1 MQYRKNKSG
10 EDISLLGFGCMRFTT
25 KAGRIDLDKAEK
37 EILAAY
43 NAGVNYFD
51 TAYVYSG
58 SEAALGEILERNHLR
73 QKINIATK
81 LPQYL
86 ISSIAAVERCFN
98 EELSRLRTDYIDYYL
113 MHYLTDYAQWERLKS
128 IGIEDWIAQKK
139 AEGKIKNIGFS
150 FHGTTEMFK
159 KILDDYDW
167 EICLV
172 QYNYLDK
179 VSQVGEA
186 GVKAA
191 AAKGLPVIIMEPLR
205 GGKLVNLLPE
215 SAKKMIASN
224 PRGWSPAEWGFRWL
238 YNQKEVTCVLS
249 GMNSLEMVEENCRV
263 ADQSTV
269 NHFTD
274 DDFAFIDK
282 IIAEIKRT
290 EKVGCTSCRYCMP
303 CPKGIDIPGIFRGW
317 NLMYSESKYS
327 GMFDYFQNTALRRES
342 AFASECIGCGKCEKH
357 CPQNIPIRE
366 MLKKADKA
374 LSPWYIKPII
384 RGAKWFMLRG
394 KKKQIFS
401 NLVHCQKVYLI
412 VIIKKVFLN
421 LQNANSEIKYCY
433 RIKEI

>member
-1 MQYRKNKSG
+1 MQYRKNKKG

-51 TAYVYSG
+51 TAYIYSG
-58 SEAALGEILERNHLR
+58 SEAALGEILERNQLR

-86 ISSIAAVERCFN
+86 MSSIAAVERCFN
-98 EELSRLRTDYIDYYL
+98 EELSRLRTDYVDYYL

-139 AEGKIKNIGFS
+139 AEGKIRNIGFS
-150 FHGTTEMFK
+150 FHGTTEMFQ

-167 EICLV
+167 EVCLV

-179 VSQVGEA
+179 VSQVGQA

-191 AAKGLPVIIMEPLR
+191 AAKGIPVIIMEPLR

-215 SAKKMIASN
+215 SAKKMIAAN
-224 PRGWSPAEWGFRWL
+224 PRGWSAAEWGFRWL
-238 YNQKEVTCVLS
+238 YNQSQVTCVLS
-249 GMNSLEMVEENCRV
+249 GMNSLEMVQENCRV
-263 ADQSTV
+263 ADLSTV

-274 DDFAFIDK
+274 DDFTFIEQ

-290 EKVGCTSCRYCMP
+290 EKVGCTGCRYCMP

-317 NLMYSESKYS
+317 NLMYSESKAS
-327 GMFDYFQNTALRRES
+327 GLFDYFQTTTLRRDS

-366 MLKKADKA
+366 MLKQANKA
-374 LSPWYIKPII
+374 LSPWYIKPAIK
-384 RGAKWFMLRG
+384 GAKWFMLRG
-394 KKKQIFS
+394 KKK
-401 NLVHCQKVYLI
+401 
-412 VIIKKVFLN
+412 
-421 LQNANSEIKYCY
+421 
-433 RIKEI
+433 

>member
-1 MQYRKNKSG
+1 MQYRKNKKNQ
-10 EDISLLGFGCMRFTT
+10 DISLLGYGCMRFTT

-51 TAYVYSG
+51 TAYIYSG
-58 SEAALGEILERNHLR
+58 SEAALGEILERNQLR

-81 LPQYL
+81 LPHYL
-86 ISSIAAVERCFN
+86 MSSIAAVERCFN

-139 AEGKIKNIGFS
+139 AEGKIRNIGFS

-167 EICLV
+167 EVCLV

-191 AAKGLPVIIMEPLR
+191 AAKGIPVIIMEPLR

-215 SAKKMIASN
+215 SAKKMIAAN

-238 YNQKEVTCVLS
+238 YNQSEVTCVLS
-249 GMNSLEMVEENCRV
+249 GMNSLEMVQENCRV
-263 ADQSTV
+263 ADQATV
-269 NHFTD
+269 NHFTA
-274 DDFAFIDK
+274 DDFAFIDQ
-282 IIAEIKRT
+282 IIAEIRRT
-290 EKVGCTSCRYCMP
+290 EKVGCTGCRYCMP

-317 NLMYSESKYS
+317 NLMYSESKSS
-327 GMFDYFQNTALRRES
+327 GMFDYFQTTALRRDS

-357 CPQNIPIRE
+357 CPQSIPIRE

-374 LSPWYIKPII
+374 LSPWYIKPIV
-384 RGAKWFMLRG
+384 RGAKLFMLRG
-394 KKKQIFS
+394 KKK
-401 NLVHCQKVYLI
+401 
-412 VIIKKVFLN
+412 
-421 LQNANSEIKYCY
+421 
-433 RIKEI
+433 

>member
-1 MQYRKNKSG
+1 MQYRKNKKNQ
-10 EDISLLGFGCMRFTT
+10 DISLLGYGCMRFTT

-51 TAYVYSG
+51 TAYIYSG
-58 SEAALGEILERNHLR
+58 SEAALGEILERNQLR

-86 ISSIAAVERCFN
+86 MSSIAAVERCFN

-139 AEGKIKNIGFS
+139 AEGKIRNIGFS

-167 EICLV
+167 EVCLV

-191 AAKGLPVIIMEPLR
+191 AAKGIPVIIMEPLR

-215 SAKKMIASN
+215 SAKKMIAAN
-224 PRGWSPAEWGFRWL
+224 PRRWSPAEWGFRWL
-238 YNQKEVTCVLS
+238 YNQSEVTCVLS
-249 GMNSLEMVEENCRV
+249 GMNSLEMVQENCRV
-263 ADQSTV
+263 ADQATV
-269 NHFTD
+269 NHFTN
-274 DDFAFIDK
+274 DDFAFIDQ

-290 EKVGCTSCRYCMP
+290 EKVGCTGCRYCMP

-317 NLMYSESKYS
+317 NLMYSESKSS
-327 GMFDYFQNTALRRES
+327 GMFDYFQTTALRRDS
-342 AFASECIGCGKCEKH
+342 AFASECIVCGKCEKH
-357 CPQNIPIRE
+357 CPQSIPIRE
-366 MLKKADKA
+366 MLKKADKE
-374 LSPWYIKPII
+374 LSPWYIKPIV
-384 RGAKWFMLRG
+384 RGAKLFMLRG
-394 KKKQIFS
+394 KKK
-401 NLVHCQKVYLI
+401 
-412 VIIKKVFLN
+412 
-421 LQNANSEIKYCY
+421 
-433 RIKEI
+433 

>member
-1 MQYRKNKSG
+1 MQYRKNKKNQ
-10 EDISLLGFGCMRFTT
+10 DISLLGYGCMRFTT

-51 TAYVYSG
+51 TAYIYSG
-58 SEAALGEILERNHLR
+58 SEAALGEILERNQLR

-86 ISSIAAVERCFN
+86 MSSIAAVERCFN

-139 AEGKIKNIGFS
+139 AEGKIRNIGFS

-167 EICLV
+167 EVCLV

-186 GVKAA
+186 GVKVA
-191 AAKGLPVIIMEPLR
+191 AAKGIPVIIMEPLR

-215 SAKKMIASN
+215 SAKKMIAAN

-238 YNQKEVTCVLS
+238 YNQSEVTCVLS
-249 GMNSLEMVEENCRV
+249 GMNSLEMVQENCRV
-263 ADQSTV
+263 ADQATV
-269 NHFTD
+269 NHFTA
-274 DDFAFIDK
+274 DDFAFIDQ
-282 IIAEIKRT
+282 IIAEIRRT
-290 EKVGCTSCRYCMP
+290 EKVGCTGCRYCMP

-317 NLMYSESKYS
+317 NLMYSESKSS
-327 GMFDYFQNTALRRES
+327 GMFDYFQTTALRRDS

-357 CPQNIPIRE
+357 CPQSIPIRE

-374 LSPWYIKPII
+374 LSPWYIKPIV
-384 RGAKWFMLRG
+384 RGAKLFMLRG
-394 KKKQIFS
+394 KKK
-401 NLVHCQKVYLI
+401 
-412 VIIKKVFLN
+412 
-421 LQNANSEIKYCY
+421 
-433 RIKEI
+433 

>member
-1 MQYRKNKSG
+1 MQYRKNKKNQ
-10 EDISLLGFGCMRFTT
+10 DISLLGYGCMRFTT

-51 TAYVYSG
+51 TAYIYSG
-58 SEAALGEILERNHLR
+58 SEAALGEILERNQLR

-86 ISSIAAVERCFN
+86 MSSIAAVERCFN

-139 AEGKIKNIGFS
+139 AEGKIRNIGFS

-167 EICLV
+167 EVCLV

-191 AAKGLPVIIMEPLR
+191 AAKGIPVIIMEPLR

-215 SAKKMIASN
+215 SAKKMIAAN

-238 YNQKEVTCVLS
+238 YNQSEVTCVLS
-249 GMNSLEMVEENCRV
+249 GMNSLEMVQENCRV
-263 ADQSTV
+263 ADQATV
-269 NHFTD
+269 NHFTN
-274 DDFAFIDK
+274 DDFAFIDQ

-290 EKVGCTSCRYCMP
+290 EKVGCTGCRYCMP

-317 NLMYSESKYS
+317 NLMYSESKSS
-327 GMFDYFQNTALRRES
+327 GMFDYFQTTALRRNS

-357 CPQNIPIRE
+357 CPQSIPIRE

-374 LSPWYIKPII
+374 LSPWYIKPIV
-384 RGAKWFMLRG
+384 RGAKLFMLRG
-394 KKKQIFS
+394 KKK
-401 NLVHCQKVYLI
+401 
-412 VIIKKVFLN
+412 
-421 LQNANSEIKYCY
+421 
-433 RIKEI
+433 